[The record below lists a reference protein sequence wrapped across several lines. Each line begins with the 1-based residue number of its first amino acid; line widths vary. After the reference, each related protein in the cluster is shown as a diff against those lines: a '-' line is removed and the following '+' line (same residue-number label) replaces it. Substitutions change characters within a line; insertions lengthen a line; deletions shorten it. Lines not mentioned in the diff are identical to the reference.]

1 MFNSKKFN
9 YLILSLI
16 IFSLPFLD
24 FVNQNLDEKDI
35 ILQKSF
41 YILIFY
47 ILIFILIT
55 TILINLFF
63 KNVDFYDCLFVSV
76 VGFWIFFKH
85 SLVNENLMAIK
96 RINFLMVNFSSEISL
111 ILILFLFLIFLI
123 FLSQK
128 KFFY

>member
-24 FVNQNLDEKDI
+24 FVNYNFNEKDT

-41 YILIFY
+41 YILIFFIFIS
-47 ILIFILIT
+47 ILIS

-63 KNVDFYDCLFVSV
+63 KKIDFYDCLIVSV
-76 VGFWIFFKH
+76 VGFWILFKH
-85 SLVNENLMAIK
+85 SLVNDTLILVE
-96 RINFLMVNFSSEISL
+96 RDDFLMTNF
-111 ILILFLFLIFLI
+111 
-123 FLSQK
+123 
-128 KFFY
+128 